1 MILQE
6 QRQIRIIL
14 VTDFRY
20 MLSKK
25 EKALMRRGFVRYN
38 DNKKIGYGITRQA
51 SSDAG
56 IGNGRYYFS
65 AKNQPTCTICVMN
78 DKERLFLVFRK
89 SLLLNVV
96 KKNKKPHNHKKN
108 ITATISTT

>member
-14 VTDFRY
+14 VTDFRD
-20 MLSKK
+20 MLSQK
-25 EKALMRRGFVRYN
+25 EKALMRRGFVRHN
-38 DNKKIGYGITRQA
+38 DNKKRGYGITHKA

-56 IGNGRYYFS
+56 IDNGRYYFS

-89 SLLLNVV
+89 SLLLSIV
-96 KKNKKPHNHKKN
+96 
-108 ITATISTT
+108 